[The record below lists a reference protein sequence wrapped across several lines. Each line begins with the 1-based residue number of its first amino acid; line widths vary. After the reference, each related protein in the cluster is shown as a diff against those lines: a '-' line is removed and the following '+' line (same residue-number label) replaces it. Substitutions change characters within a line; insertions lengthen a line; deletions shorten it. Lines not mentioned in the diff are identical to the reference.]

1 MAGTRQ
7 VVLIIFIAWIFIALI
22 FISWM
27 VITFIA
33 SLCYLQVKK
42 QPKKRKPKIDE
53 QFKLKLLHH
62 YLMNAP
68 NLTVRDVGEG
78 RANIKKQLKAIVMMG
93 VRMEDKDS
101 SSLANFDLDNIAKIF
116 AFIGFKNQAPKQG
129 LLHIIDME
137 FEGKQMS
144 HELVKEAI
152 PAIMLRA
159 ANIKSAS
166 QVYQP
171 GDISIFY
178 LCSI

>member
-1 MAGTRQ
+1 MPWIIIATICIAFIFIAFIGYLQVETQSDEAGSEEHATLAGTRQ

-22 FISWM
+22 FISWI
-27 VITFIA
+27 VIAFIA

-78 RANIKKQLKAIVMMG
+78 RANIKKQLKAIFMMG

-101 SSLANFDLDNIAKIF
+101 SSLANFDLDNIRCHRED
-116 AFIGFKNQAPKQG
+116 
-129 LLHIIDME
+129 LRLHRL
-137 FEGKQMS
+137 Q
-144 HELVKEAI
+144 
-152 PAIMLRA
+152 
-159 ANIKSAS
+159 KSS
-166 QVYQP
+166 P
-171 GDISIFY
+171 
-178 LCSI
+178 